1 MDLCIKKKKKKNNFE
16 TSAVFFQISMGVL
29 KKNEQYNEEMTDICM
44 FLNQYVPGAREENDP
59 RAPENVL
66 SGGDYLT
73 FERHKQAQ
81 SAKRNGRTPMKRM
94 EGLVPNLEGF
104 HNQAEF
110 LQVSA
115 LLSQMSW
122 YHAMLFSRL

>member
-1 MDLCIKKKKKKNNFE
+1 M
-16 TSAVFFQISMGVL
+16 L

-59 RAPENVL
+59 RAPEKIL

-81 SAKRNGRTPMKRM
+81 SAKRNGRSPMKRL
-94 EGLVPNLEGF
+94 EGLVPKLEEF

-110 LQVSA
+110 LQVSTLKYIHVY
-115 LLSQMSW
+115 LLLGTATFINGSTNIDLDM
-122 YHAMLFSRL
+122 

>member
-1 MDLCIKKKKKKNNFE
+1 MQNINIK
-16 TSAVFFQISMGVL
+16 VFDYLGKCMLLFQINLGVL
-29 KKNEQYNEEMTDICM
+29 QKNEQYNEDMTDICT
-44 FLNQYVPGAREENDP
+44 FLNQYVPGAREENDQT
-59 RAPENVL
+59 APEKVL

-94 EGLVPNLEGF
+94 EGLIPKLEEF

-110 LQVSA
+110 LQVSIFPD
-115 LLSQMSW
+115 SQI
-122 YHAMLFSRL
+122 

>member
-1 MDLCIKKKKKKNNFE
+1 
-16 TSAVFFQISMGVL
+16 MGVL

-59 RAPENVL
+59 RTPEKIL

-81 SAKRNGRTPMKRM
+81 SAKRNGLTPMKRM
-94 EGLVPNLEGF
+94 EGLVPKLEEF

-110 LQVSA
+110 LQVST
-115 LLSQMSW
+115 LLSQVSW